1 MPCID
6 NITFSMQ
13 HTVCSYVSTC
23 NIHVF
28 YDCHVRM
35 TVYDCLCPVTISANV
50 GLFIF
55 LLQYDA
61 NLLPSSLLMQGCRK
75 VVLSTNIAET
85 SVTIPG
91 VKYVVDT
98 GVVKARWVELVHA
111 CLQWRELHSLSMEY
125 GVSESMMVLSSNYYI
140 RSCECWLSHCQSLL
154 PFLAIPPLEATIP

>member
-1 MPCID
+1 
-6 NITFSMQ
+6 
-13 HTVCSYVSTC
+13 
-23 NIHVF
+23 
-28 YDCHVRM
+28 M

-98 GVVKARWVELVHA
+98 GMVKARWAELVHT
-111 CLQWRELHSLSMEY
+111 CLQWSMQY
-125 GVSESMMVLSSNYYI
+125 GVSESVMVLSSTYYI
-140 RSCECWLSHCQSLL
+140 RSC
-154 PFLAIPPLEATIP
+154 